1 MHKTKVEIY
10 RNAFREVSQNIEG
23 AENFIKQRI
32 KLICKWKK
40 LYVKGVFY
48 FYIFLVFSVI
58 V

>member
-10 RNAFREVSQNIEG
+10 RNVFREVSQNIEG

-32 KLICKWKK
+32 KLISKWKK